1 MKWKKVREKISQNK
15 NDLEINAVSKLIKG
29 EEVRM
34 EMIQTEVKDSEA
46 ESFIGEVNERNI

>member
-1 MKWKKVREKISQNK
+1 MKWKKVKEKISYNK

-34 EMIQTEVKDSEA
+34 EMIQTEVEDSDA
-46 ESFIGEVNERNI
+46 ESSIGEANEKNV